1 MSEMG
6 DEKRKYRRVQ
16 VQSLGATLS
25 GLEVQI
31 VGGGKV
37 DLYDIGYG
45 GAAFSQPIDGT
56 SPLNSAGATVA
67 VDFFL
72 NGAKAQ
78 TINGRIVRLTDGM
91 FAVEFIDPSKD
102 TKIFVD
108 KLITSRMVGLN
119 MNLIDPQYY
128 RGKETFAYW
137 FHGPKGTNLFLWE
150 DGGKLSRAS
159 LDLPDLAVHW
169 ADGMFQIDNK
179 MSRAGQERIQGAA
192 FGEGALRL
200 AAEILS
206 QMRSNV
212 DSLEEFKQ
220 LVFEKVMK
228 K

>member
-1 MSEMG
+1 MSDLG

-16 VQSLGATLS
+16 VQTLGASLS
-25 GLEVQI
+25 GLEVQL
-31 VGGGKV
+31 VGVGPV
-37 DLYDIGYG
+37 ELYDIGYG
-45 GAAFSQPIDGT
+45 GAAFSQPEGA
-56 SPLNSAGATVA
+56 PLTSAGETVA
-67 VDFFL
+67 LDFIL
-72 NGAKAQ
+72 NGHKAQ

-91 FAVEFIDPSKD
+91 FAIEFSDASKD
-102 TKIFVD
+102 TKVFVD

-128 RGKETFAYW
+128 KGKETFSYW

-150 DGGKLSRAS
+150 DQGQLLRAS
-159 LDLPDLAVHW
+159 LDLPDMAIHW

-179 MSRAGQERIQGAA
+179 MSRAGQAKIQGAA

-212 DSLEEFKQ
+212 SSLEQFKEQ
-220 LVFEKVMK
+220 VFNKVLGK
-228 K
+228 

>member
-1 MSEMG
+1 MMSKDIG

-25 GLEVQI
+25 GLDVKI
-31 VGGGKV
+31 SGGSAV
-37 DLYDIGYG
+37 ELYDIGYG
-45 GAAFSQPIDGT
+45 GAAFSQPPG
-56 SPLNSAGATVA
+56 GATAAAGEVIA

-72 NGAKAQ
+72 NGVKTQ
-78 TINGRIVRLTDGM
+78 TISGRIVRLTDDM

-119 MNLIDPQYY
+119 MNLIDPQFYKD
-128 RGKETFAYW
+128 KETFSYW
-137 FHGPKGTNLFLWE
+137 FHGPKGTNLFIWE
-150 DGGKLSRAS
+150 DNGKLQKAT
-159 LDLPDLAVHW
+159 LDLPDLAIHW
-169 ADGMFQIDNK
+169 ADGRFQIDNK
-179 MSRAGQERIQGAA
+179 MSRAGQEKLQGAA

-220 LVFEKVMK
+220 YVFEKVTA
-228 K
+228 

>member
-1 MSEMG
+1 MSDDMS

-16 VQSLGATLS
+16 VQSLGSTLS

-31 VGGGKV
+31 SGGSPV
-37 DLYDIGYG
+37 ELYDIGYG
-45 GAAFSQPIDGT
+45 GAAFSQPLSGAL
-56 SPLNSAGATVA
+56 PSAGETIV

-72 NGAKAQ
+72 NSVKAQ
-78 TINGRIVRLTDGM
+78 TISGRIVRLTEDM
-91 FAVEFIDPSKD
+91 FAVEFIDSSKD

-119 MNLIDPQYY
+119 MNLIDPQFYKD
-128 RGKETFAYW
+128 KETFAYW

-150 DGGKLSRAS
+150 DQGKLQRAS

-169 ADGMFQIDNK
+169 ENGKFEIDNK
-179 MSRAGQERIQGAA
+179 MNRAGHEKLQGAA

-212 DSLEEFKQ
+212 DSLEEFKKY
-220 LVFEKVMK
+220 VFEKVTQ
-228 K
+228 

>member
-1 MSEMG
+1 MSEDMG
-6 DEKRKYRRVQ
+6 DEKRKYRRVS

-25 GLEVQI
+25 GLEVQV

-37 DLYDIGYG
+37 ELYDVGYG
-45 GAAFSQPIDGT
+45 GAAFSHPEGT
-56 SPLNSAGATVA
+56 TLAPGETVA

-72 NGAKAQ
+72 NGAKSQ
-78 TINGRIVRLTDGM
+78 TINGRIVRLTDAM

-102 TKIFVD
+102 TKLFVD

-150 DGGKLSRAS
+150 DDGKLQKAS

-169 ADGMFQIDNK
+169 TDGMFQIDNK
-179 MSRAGQERIQGAA
+179 MSRAGQEKIQGAA

-212 DSLEEFKQ
+212 SSLEEFKQ
-220 LVFEKVMK
+220 QVFDKVMK

>member
-1 MSEMG
+1 MSEDMG

-31 VGGGKV
+31 VGGGNV

-45 GAAFSQPIDGT
+45 GAAFSHPNDG
-56 SPLNSAGATVA
+56 SVPAAGEVLA

-72 NGAKAQ
+72 NGVKAQ
-78 TINGRIVRLTDGM
+78 TISGRIVRLTDGM

-102 TKIFVD
+102 TKVFVD

-128 RGKETFAYW
+128 RGKETFSYW

-150 DGGKLSRAS
+150 DQGKLQRAT

-169 ADGMFQIDNK
+169 ADNMFQIDNK
-179 MSRAGQERIQGAA
+179 MSRAGQEKIQGAA

-220 LVFEKVMK
+220 QVFAKVMK

>member
-1 MSEMG
+1 MSDMG
-6 DEKRKYRRVQ
+6 DEKRKYRRVS

-45 GAAFSQPIDGT
+45 GAAFSHPQDG
-56 SPLNSAGATVA
+56 SVPAAGEVVA

-78 TINGRIVRLTDGM
+78 NINGRIVRLTDAM

-102 TKIFVD
+102 TKVFVD

-150 DGGKLSRAS
+150 ENGKLHRAT
-159 LDLPDLAVHW
+159 LDLPDLAIHW
-169 ADGMFQIDNK
+169 SDNMFQIDNK
-179 MSRAGQERIQGAA
+179 MSRAGQEKIQGAA

-212 DSLEEFKQ
+212 ESLEEFKQ
-220 LVFEKVMK
+220 QVFSKVMQK
-228 K
+228 

>member
-1 MSEMG
+1 MSDIG

-25 GLEVQI
+25 GLEVKLSNGT
-31 VGGGKV
+31 VV
-37 DLYDIGYG
+37 ELYDIGYG
-45 GAAFSQPIDGT
+45 GAAFSHPQGG
-56 SPLNSAGATVA
+56 SMVSAGEVIS

-72 NGAKAQ
+72 NGTKAQ
-78 TINGRIVRLTDGM
+78 NINGRIVRLTDDM

-119 MNLIDPQYY
+119 MNLIDPQFY
-128 RGKETFAYW
+128 RDKETFSYW

-150 DGGKLSRAS
+150 NQGKLQKAS

-169 ADGMFQIDNK
+169 ENGQFHIDNK
-179 MSRAGQERIQGAA
+179 MSRAGQEKLQGAG
-192 FGEGALRL
+192 FGEAALRL

-212 DSLEEFKQ
+212 ESLEELKKY
-220 LVFEKVMK
+220 LFEKVAK
-228 K
+228 

>member
-1 MSEMG
+1 MSEDMG
-6 DEKRKYRRVQ
+6 DEKRKYRRVS

-31 VGGGKV
+31 AGGGKV
-37 DLYDIGYG
+37 ELYDVGYG
-45 GAAFSQPIDGT
+45 GAAFSHPEGT
-56 SPLNSAGATVA
+56 TLAAGETVA

-72 NGAKAQ
+72 NGVKSQ
-78 TINGRIVRLTDGM
+78 TITGRIVRLTDAM
-91 FAVEFIDPSKD
+91 FAVEFLDPSKD

-128 RGKETFAYW
+128 RGKETFSYW

-150 DGGKLSRAS
+150 DQGKLQRAS

-179 MSRAGQERIQGAA
+179 MSRAGQEKIQGAA

-212 DSLEEFKQ
+212 SSLEEFKQ
-220 LVFEKVMK
+220 QVFEKVMK

>member
-1 MSEMG
+1 MSSDVGE
-6 DEKRKYRRVQ
+6 EKRKYRRVQ
-16 VQSLGATLS
+16 VQTLGATLS

-31 VGGGKV
+31 AGLGTVE
-37 DLYDIGYG
+37 LYDIGYG
-45 GAAFSQPIDGT
+45 GAAFAQPSGGARF
-56 SPLNSAGATVA
+56 LAGETIAI
-67 VDFFL
+67 DFFL
-72 NGAKAQ
+72 NGIKTQ
-78 TINGRIVRLTDGM
+78 NINGRIVRLADTM
-91 FAVEFIDPSKD
+91 FAVEFIDATKD
-102 TKIFVD
+102 TKMFVD

-128 RGKETFAYW
+128 RDKETFSYW

-150 DGGKLSRAS
+150 DQNKLQRAT
-159 LDLPDLAVHW
+159 LDLPDLAILW

-179 MSRAGQERIQGAA
+179 MSRAGQEKLQGIT

-212 DSLEEFKQ
+212 ESLEEFKR
-220 LVFEKVMK
+220 LVFEKVLK

>member
-1 MSEMG
+1 MG
-6 DEKRKYRRVQ
+6 DEKRKYRRVS

-45 GAAFSQPIDGT
+45 GAAFSQPHDG
-56 SPLNSAGATVA
+56 SVPSAGETVA
-67 VDFFL
+67 IDFSL
-72 NGAKAQ
+72 NGVKTQ
-78 TINGRIVRLTDGM
+78 SITGRIVRLTDAM
-91 FAVEFIDPSKD
+91 FAVEFLDPSKD
-102 TKIFVD
+102 TKLFVD

-128 RGKETFAYW
+128 RGKETFSYW

-150 DGGKLSRAS
+150 DQGKLQRAS

-169 ADGMFQIDNK
+169 SDGMFQIDNK
-179 MSRAGQERIQGAA
+179 MSRAGQEKIQGAA

-220 LVFEKVMK
+220 QVFEKVMK